1 VTDQGAYPD
10 PTRRFLI
17 TVPSMLAS
25 TMVAVDITI
34 ANVALPHMQS
44 SLQASSDQ
52 IVWVLTSYLIA
63 AAIATPLSG
72 WLAGRFGRREVMIF
86 SVVGFTAA
94 SALCGAATS
103 LMMIVLARALQGAC
117 GAALIPLSQAL
128 LLDIN
133 PPERLPRAMAIFSVG
148 SMFGPIAGPTLGGW
162 LTESFSWRW
171 VFFINVP
178 FGVLSLIG
186 FLTAMPGT
194 RNPNP
199 GRFDL
204 FGFAT
209 VSIALAS
216 FQLMID
222 RGESQDWF
230 ESPEIQIY
238 AAILALAIYL
248 GTVHVLT
255 ARNTFLRPELF
266 KDRNFAIGCV
276 MRTVL
281 GVVIFATIPL
291 IVVMTQS
298 LLGYSALRTGLVGMP
313 RALGTIVSMVIAV
326 RFANKVD
333 IRVLLFAGL
342 VISAVSMLL
351 YANIDL
357 YLDQHSLLVVG
368 FVQGM
373 AGGLVFM
380 PLSVMVFAT
389 LSGKLR
395 NEGAAMFSLTGNIG
409 NAVGISL
416 LQRQLVHYTA
426 ASRAHLVD
434 GIRPDNPLVQFGMPD
449 LDFTSLDG
457 LVKMNGEIGRQA
469 AMVGNVEVYKLV
481 FLITLVML
489 PLTFL
494 MRTGRGRP
502 KPETLAIVE

>member
-1 VTDQGAYPD
+1 MSDQAYPD

-72 WLAGRFGRREVMIF
+72 WLAERLGRRQVMIF
-86 SVVGFTAA
+86 SVVGFTLA
-94 SALCGAATS
+94 SALCGAATG
-103 LMMIVLARALQGAC
+103 LTMIVLARALQGAC

-133 PPERLPRAMAIFSVG
+133 PPERLPRAMAVFSMG

-171 VFFINVP
+171 VFFVNVP
-178 FGVLSLIG
+178 FGMLALIG
-186 FLTAMPGT
+186 FLAAMPET
-194 RNPNP
+194 RKAKT
-199 GRFDL
+199 GRFDM

-230 ESPEIQIY
+230 ESAEIQIY
-238 AAILALAIYL
+238 AAILALSVWL
-248 GTVHVLT
+248 GTVHIMT
-255 ARNTFLRPELF
+255 ARDTFLRPELF
-266 KDRNFAIGCV
+266 KDRNFAIGCF
-276 MRTVL
+276 MRTLL

-298 LLGYSALRTGLVGMP
+298 LLGYSALRTGLVGIP
-313 RALGTIVSMVIAV
+313 RALGTIVAMLVAV
-326 RFANKVD
+326 RVAGKVD
-333 IRVLLFAGL
+333 MRALLFAGL
-342 VISAVSMLL
+342 AISAISMFM
-351 YANIDL
+351 YSRIDL
-357 YLDQHSLLVVG
+357 SLDQDTLLVVG

-373 AGGLVFM
+373 AGGFVFM
-380 PLSVMVFAT
+380 PLTVMVFAT
-389 LSGKLR
+389 LSDKLR
-395 NEGAAMFSLTGNIG
+395 NEGAAMYSLTGNIG

-416 LQRQLVHYTA
+416 LQRELIHYTA
-426 ASRAHLVD
+426 ESRAHLVD
-434 GIRPDNPLVQFGMPD
+434 GVRPDNPVVQFGMPD
-449 LDFTSLDG
+449 LDFGSLGG
-457 LVKMNGEIGRQA
+457 LVQINGEISRQA

-489 PLTFL
+489 PFIFL
-494 MRTGRGRP
+494 MRTGTG
-502 KPETLAIVE
+502 KTKVDALAIVE